1 MLNLHKPGR
10 VRRVRDA
17 AAKYQGPSL
26 NDHLLT
32 GPDLLNSC
40 VGVLLRFSQEL
51 IAMSA
56 DIEAMFSQVVVPEE
70 DQSELRFV
78 WGRSCSP
85 TCSNYV
91 LRRTAQDSK
100 DFFPLEAEV
109 VETTF

>member
-70 DQSELRFV
+70 DQSNL
-78 WGRSCSP
+78 SC
-85 TCSNYV
+85 V
-91 LRRTAQDSK
+91 LSGEDRVPRHVLIMCYDEHLKTARIY
-100 DFFPLEAEV
+100 FPWKRK
-109 VETTF
+109 